1 VCFQLW
7 VPLAR
12 TVWVVSCKLRGNII
26 TYAIRVI
33 FNYADSLWIDL
44 SCTAPLFYPIIWFR
58 TSTLDMLD
66 GCSSHVRRLFLLL
79 LLLILRCTFDFF
91 LSLPLLFSLTI
102 HFLLLSL
109 LFFLLVFFH
118 LSGRFSP
125 LIFLQNIIFSELL
138 FRFLFL
144 NRGQNF
150 LLRQILKHLSHRIN
164 KNLFF
169 YISISGCIVLCK

>member
-1 VCFQLW
+1 
-7 VPLAR
+7 
-12 TVWVVSCKLRGNII
+12 
-26 TYAIRVI
+26 
-33 FNYADSLWIDL
+33 
-44 SCTAPLFYPIIWFR
+44 
-58 TSTLDMLD
+58 MLD

-169 YISISGCIVLCK
+169 YISISGCIVLCKQLNIRYFGFEALHDKSLLRCYEITFLNLFLV